1 MKPFESIVCVGQATW
16 AGDFQKAIVQLMT
29 ELAAR
34 HRILYVDYQYTLKD
48 LVMGLAGRRGDVP
61 VRVLLGWGNVLTQKT
76 VAGGHVVYVWQPP
89 LMLPVN
95 FLPPRLHDW
104 FSRRNAARLVRHLRR
119 VMHRLDMNKPL
130 VINGLNPVFG
140 LPMLGELGEV
150 GTVYY
155 CFDEIT
161 KSAWMQRHGPR
172 FEVPYLS
179 RVNAVITTS
188 ETLWHTKQAT
198 QPHTYCVKNGVN
210 FDLFHQARQ
219 LSLANPPAAPVVGYL
234 GTADNRLDLP
244 LLVHCARTMPDVTF
258 EFIGEVH
265 EPTLAAQLSALP
277 NVQFLPPHQPDA
289 LPPLLARWSV
299 GVIPFVCN
307 EHTYTIYPLKINEYL
322 AAGLAVVA
330 TPFSL
335 LTDFDGVIEVADSP
349 ERFALALRRALADTS
364 EARITGRVDVA
375 RHNTWA
381 HRAIEFE
388 SVIGLNPTPTPPP

>member
-1 MKPFESIVCVGQATW
+1 MKPFDSIVCVGQVAW

-34 HRILYVDYQYTLKD
+34 HRVLYVDYQYTLKD
-48 LVMGLAGRRGDVP
+48 LMLGLAGRASYVP
-61 VRVLLGWGNVLTQKT
+61 VRVLLGRGNALTCVA
-76 VAGGHVVYVWQPP
+76 VAGGHTVYVWQPP

-140 LPMLGELGEV
+140 LPMLGTLNEA

-155 CFDEIT
+155 CFDEIA

-172 FEVPYLS
+172 FEVPYLR
-179 RVNAVITTS
+179 RVNAVVTTS
-188 ETLWHTKQAT
+188 ETLRHTKQVT
-198 QPHTYCVKNGVN
+198 QPNTCCVKNGVN
-210 FDLFHQARQ
+210 FDLFYQARQ
-219 LSLANPPAAPVVGYL
+219 LARTNPPAASVVGYL

-244 LLVHCARTMPDVTF
+244 LLLHCVRTMPDVRF

-265 EPTLAAQLSALP
+265 EPALTGQLSAFP
-277 NVQFLPPHQPDA
+277 NVVFLPPHQPDA

-299 GVIPFVCN
+299 GIIPFVCN
-307 EHTYTIYPLKINEYL
+307 DHTYTIYPLKINEYL

-335 LTDFDGVIEVADSP
+335 LTDFEQVIEIANTS
-349 ERFALALRRALADTS
+349 EGFAVALRRALADTS
-364 EARITGRVDVA
+364 DIRINERIDLARQ
-375 RHNTWA
+375 NTWA
-381 HRAIEFE
+381 HRAEEFE
-388 SVIGLNPTPTPPP
+388 KVIGVG

>member
-1 MKPFESIVCVGQATW
+1 MKPFESIVCVGQVAW

-34 HRILYVDYQYTLKD
+34 HPVLYVDYQYTLKD
-48 LVMGLAGRRGDVP
+48 LALGLAGRASYVP
-61 VRVLLGWGNVLTQKT
+61 VAVLLGRGNALTRQT
-76 VAGGHVVYVWQPP
+76 VAGGHTVYVWQPP

-104 FSRRNAARLVRHLRR
+104 FSRQNAARLVRHLRR
-119 VMHRLDMNKPL
+119 VMQQLNISKPL

-140 LPMLGELGEV
+140 LPMLGELSEA

-155 CFDEIT
+155 CFDEIA

-172 FEVPYLS
+172 FEGPYLR

-188 ETLWHTKQAT
+188 ETLRHTKQAT
-198 QPHTYCVKNGVN
+198 QPNTYCVKNGVN

-219 LSLANPPAAPVVGYL
+219 LARSNPPAAPVVGYL

-244 LLVHCARTMPDVTF
+244 LLLHCARTMPDVTF
-258 EFIGEVH
+258 QFIGEVH
-265 EPTLAAQLSALP
+265 EPTLTQQLSALP

-289 LPPLLARWSV
+289 LPPLLARWLV
-299 GVIPFVCN
+299 GIIPFVCN
-307 EHTYTIYPLKINEYL
+307 DHTYMIYPLKINEYL

-335 LTDFDGVIEVADSP
+335 LADFDGVIEVAGSP
-349 ERFALALRRALADTS
+349 EQFTLALRRALADIS
-364 EARITGRVDVA
+364 PARVTARVELA
-375 RHNTWA
+375 RRNTWA
-381 HRAIEFE
+381 HRAEEFE
-388 SVIGLNPTPTPPP
+388 KIVASG